1 MHAISFKD
9 TRVKWIVIGVVIG
22 TALIG
27 CLTIGYWIR
36 IQSSPQKPSETQNTL
51 TIASFKSEVME
62 DDPRIKAYLDLQII
76 NYWIEGN
83 QVKCNGRVR
92 WYTNEYIVE
101 GLSVCMFITRNYTMP
116 NSVNVEVVVYGG
128 ILFLPTGTID
138 SDSVSIPKLG
148 EQIFSFDFSLT
159 CTYHP

>member
-1 MHAISFKD
+1 VHAISFKD

-62 DDPRIKAYLDLQII
+62 DDPRIKAY
-76 NYWIEGN
+76 
-83 QVKCNGRVR
+83 
-92 WYTNEYIVE
+92 
-101 GLSVCMFITRNYTMP
+101 
-116 NSVNVEVVVYGG
+116 
-128 ILFLPTGTID
+128 
-138 SDSVSIPKLG
+138 
-148 EQIFSFDFSLT
+148 
-159 CTYHP
+159 